1 MGESFRKLVIFLRLS
16 RAILK
21 DTIPPNFVEKTFVNS
36 EKKPTKF
43 MNVFFLKSFRLY
55 GILPRLL
62 HYLEVVFPLN
72 LLLGWFLPDAGQELV
87 DD

>member
-1 MGESFRKLVIFLRLS
+1 MLACS
-16 RAILK
+16 ILK
-21 DTIPPNFVEKTFVNS
+21 DTIPPNFAEKIFMNS
-36 EKKPTKF
+36 HKTMKF

-55 GILPRLL
+55 GILPCLL